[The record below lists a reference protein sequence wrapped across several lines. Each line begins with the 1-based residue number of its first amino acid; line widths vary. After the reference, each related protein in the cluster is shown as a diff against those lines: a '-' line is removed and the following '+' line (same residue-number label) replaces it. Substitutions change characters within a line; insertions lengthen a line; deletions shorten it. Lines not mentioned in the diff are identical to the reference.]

1 MEEAAI
7 RQKRKSDTKGA
18 RINQEIKAPQV
29 RLIDVDGGQIGIVK
43 LQEALRYADEAGLD
57 VVEVAPQAKPPVCRL
72 MDYGKYRYE
81 LSKKEKD
88 ARRKQ
93 HTIQIKG
100 IRLTPNIDE
109 HDFNYKIEAARKF
122 IEIGFKV
129 KVSVI
134 FKGRLVTHK
143 ELGVQVIQRFQ
154 ERLEDIAKVEIEPKM
169 EGVRNMVMLLTKK

>member
-1 MEEAAI
+1 
-7 RQKRKSDTKGA
+7 
-18 RINQEIKAPQV
+18 
-29 RLIDVDGGQIGIVK
+29 
-43 LQEALRYADEAGLD
+43 
-57 VVEVAPQAKPPVCRL
+57 